1 MNISELFLL
10 NRFLKSQLK
19 ICRFLN
25 LRAIKWMHSQTFEH
39 PFVVVKRWSNAMSSD
54 GKSMLPPIHASCA
67 KATAMW

>member
-1 MNISELFLL
+1 M
-10 NRFLKSQLK
+10 SQNCFFSIDSSK
-19 ICRFLN
+19 VN
-25 LRAIKWMHSQTFEH
+25 